1 MKKFIIH
8 CTETVKYEIAIEA
21 ETANHAKELL
31 HSRASYAED
40 TEGSE
45 VNADFIIDKIEE
57 MN

>member
-1 MKKFIIH
+1 MKKFVIH
-8 CTETVKYEIAIEA
+8 CTETIKYEIGIEA
-21 ETANHAKELL
+21 ETANHARELL